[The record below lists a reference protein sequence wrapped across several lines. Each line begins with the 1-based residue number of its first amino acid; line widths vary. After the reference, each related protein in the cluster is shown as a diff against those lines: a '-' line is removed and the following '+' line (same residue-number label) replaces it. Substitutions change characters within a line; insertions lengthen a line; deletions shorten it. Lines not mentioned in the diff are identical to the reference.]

1 MPAAPAAADCPSPCR
16 SQALFAAGFG
26 AWILLVG
33 GRYQVSLLEPDLALL
48 QLLLLC
54 ALAVA
59 GLWAVR
65 VRAPAVV
72 TAALLLSVWTVT
84 CSLGSLWP
92 RGSFEA
98 AWHQMAAAGLCALG
112 AALAER
118 DGARVALLRG
128 LTVAALLVGLLS
140 LAQAVGTVA
149 TEARFVTEDGRL
161 RVIGSLNH
169 PNNLA
174 GFIALMLPVAVGLA
188 VGRRSVV
195 AGLAAVVLFAA
206 LALTYSKGGQLA
218 ALVGLVTFVWL
229 LPPGSSA
236 AWLRTGGRRAR
247 LNAGGAAVLATAA
260 LAGAWFSPLGA
271 RLRLFIELWPTLRE
285 FRRWDTYATAVSIV
299 GDRPLLGCGPGTF
312 GIAFPQYKPIDGHH
326 ELYAHA
332 HSWFLH
338 QAAETGLP
346 GLLLLLAALAVAQR
360 ALLRQLGGTDRA
372 VAAGL
377 AGGLAGF
384 CAAGLLDHNVGVPA
398 IAACFWFVLGLCAP
412 GRERGDRALVAVALA
427 LMLLMLPLQLR
438 WNRGN
443 AAYLAALGQ
452 VQRGELAGAADGL
465 ERARALDPDQPAYDL
480 ARVDLALWRGH
491 RQAAQEELQRL
502 EAAESLDTW
511 YRIRL
516 AALQAGAGD
525 PGAAAATLGRAR
537 AADPAEPQVAL
548 ELGLLAG
555 RADEL
560 ARASILWPD
569 TLAAYAGLAQLEL
582 AAGRT
587 SDALDWLRR
596 AERCETPRDRAPR
609 FILRYGRVDPT
620 VALKPE
626 LAGRWLPHRRLQ
638 HGVIL
643 PRLRMI
649 ELEAELLSRGPWPR
663 E

>member
-1 MPAAPAAADCPSPCR
+1 M
-16 SQALFAAGFG
+16 
-26 AWILLVG
+26 LLVG
-33 GRYQVSLLEPDLALL
+33 GRYQVAVLEPDLALL
-48 QLLLLC
+48 HLLLLA
-54 ALAVA
+54 ALADG

-65 VRAPAVV
+65 ERTPAVV
-72 TAALLLSVWTVT
+72 TAALLLTVWTFT
-84 CSLGSLWP
+84 CALGSLWP
-92 RGSFEA
+92 RGSYEA
-98 AWHQMAAAGLCALG
+98 AWHQLAAAGLCALG

-128 LTVAALLVGLLS
+128 LVVAALLVGLLA
-140 LAQAVGTVA
+140 LAQAVGMVA
-149 TEARFVTEDGRL
+149 PEARFVTEDGRL

-188 VGRRSVV
+188 IGRRSVV
-195 AGLAAVVLFAA
+195 AGLGAVVLLAA

-218 ALVGLVTFVWL
+218 TLAGLVVLVAL
-229 LPPGSSA
+229 LPHGG
-236 AWLRTGGRRAR
+236 WTVWMRTGGRRAR
-247 LNAGGAAVLATAA
+247 LIAGGAAAVALATV
-260 LAGAWFSPLGA
+260 AGAWFSPLGT

-285 FRRWDTYATAVSIV
+285 FRRWDTYASALAILR
-299 GDRPLLGCGPGTF
+299 DRPLLGCGPGAF
-312 GIAFPQYKPIDGHH
+312 GIAFPRYKPIDGHH

-346 GLLLLLAALAVAQR
+346 GLLLLLAALVLAWR
-360 ALLRQLGGTDRA
+360 ALRRQLGTADRPI
-372 VAAGL
+372 AAGL

-384 CAAGLLDHNVGVPA
+384 CAAGLLDHNAGVPA
-398 IAACFWFVLGLCAP
+398 IGACFWFVLGVCAP
-412 GRERGDRALVAVALA
+412 GRERGDRALVTVALA
-427 LMLLMLPLQLR
+427 LLLLLLPLQLT

-452 VQRGELAGAADGL
+452 VQRGELAGAADRL

-480 ARVDLALWRGH
+480 ARVDLALWRGR

-502 EAAESLDTW
+502 EAAGSLDTW

-525 PGAAAATLGRAR
+525 AGAAAATLGRAR

-548 ELGLLAG
+548 ELGLLA
-555 RADEL
+555 RRPDEL

-587 SDALDWLRR
+587 DDALEWLRR
-596 AERCETPRDRAPR
+596 AEHCETPRDRAPR
-609 FILRYGRVDPT
+609 FMLRYGRVDPS
-620 VALKPE
+620 VALKSE
-626 LAGRWLPHRRLQ
+626 LAGLRLPHRRLQ

-649 ELEAELLSRGPWPR
+649 ELEAELLSRAPSPR